1 MANNYVQEGEVL
13 NLTAP
18 YNRTAG
24 QGALFG
30 NLFGVA
36 LLDVASGSTASFSTC
51 GVWTLTKAEAQEW
64 ATVGLA
70 IYWDDSA
77 KNLTTTSSA
86 NTLVGYNV
94 AVAANPS
101 TTGKIRLIGNC

>member
-1 MANNYVQEGEVL
+1 MAANYVQEGEVL

-18 YNRTAG
+18 YTRTAG

-30 NLFGVA
+30 SLFGIA
-36 LLDVASGSTASFSTC
+36 LVNVASGSAASFSTC
-51 GVWTLTKAEAQEW
+51 GVWTLAKAEAQEW
-64 ATVGLA
+64 ATIGLP
-70 IYWDDSA
+70 IYWDNSA
-77 KNLTTTSSA
+77 KNLTTSGGG